1 MIGFKRLIKQKKSL
15 LAKILT
21 AISLF
26 ILLNLILYLVPSKS
40 INYYYNN
47 LLKNSVDQEQIMAD
61 NFLKYPENII
71 NILVREKSLP
81 EYKGKNSKLKEEIIS
96 LFESIIISDSRIS
109 NIYYVSNSSDFV
121 AYKNKKEVGAEIIQT
136 SWFQNAVKEG
146 TQTIWVSHKS
156 EFTGEDVLS
165 CLQLVLDKSGSAK
178 GVVGLD
184 IVGYKLN
191 GLVNNVKFGENGCL
205 IILDGNK
212 ILVQPDSNYIGEV
225 FDDRIAKEYKY
236 KSLDYNKFNWKIV
249 ALVPVYEVNKKI
261 RAPLLWGNVFYLVSF
276 IAIVA
281 IYIKIKSI
289 EIRELNQTLEKK
301 VLERTDE
308 VNKLYRELIVV
319 NEDINIK
326 NQELMDA
333 NEKLKEH
340 AEIVEELAMS
350 KERNRLARDVHDT
363 IGHTLT
369 LLITLLQVS
378 ILSLSKDDKQETKD
392 TLETAIKAAREGLNE
407 VRRSISG
414 FKPGKLDENNLFL
427 ELERLADNFKSAG
440 ISVELSVSKLV
451 ETLNKDYSE
460 TVFRICQEA
469 ITNSL
474 RHGKATEVT
483 IIVKFRDG
491 YINLFI
497 IDNGIGCKTTN
508 HKVGFG
514 LEGMKQR
521 VKKLNGS
528 IEFGS
533 NDEGG
538 FNIHAELPI
547 VS

>member
-1 MIGFKRLIKQKKSL
+1 M
-15 LAKILT
+15 
-21 AISLF
+21 
-26 ILLNLILYLVPSKS
+26 
-40 INYYYNN
+40 
-47 LLKNSVDQEQIMAD
+47 
-61 NFLKYPENII
+61 
-71 NILVREKSLP
+71 
-81 EYKGKNSKLKEEIIS
+81 
-96 LFESIIISDSRIS
+96 
-109 NIYYVSNSSDFV
+109 
-121 AYKNKKEVGAEIIQT
+121 
-136 SWFQNAVKEG
+136 
-146 TQTIWVSHKS
+146 
-156 EFTGEDVLS
+156 
-165 CLQLVLDKSGSAK
+165 
-178 GVVGLD
+178 
-184 IVGYKLN
+184 
-191 GLVNNVKFGENGCL
+191 
-205 IILDGNK
+205 
-212 ILVQPDSNYIGEV
+212 
-225 FDDRIAKEYKY
+225 
-236 KSLDYNKFNWKIV
+236 
-249 ALVPVYEVNKKI
+249 
-261 RAPLLWGNVFYLVSF
+261 
-276 IAIVA
+276 
-281 IYIKIKSI
+281 
-289 EIRELNQTLEKK
+289 NQTLEKK